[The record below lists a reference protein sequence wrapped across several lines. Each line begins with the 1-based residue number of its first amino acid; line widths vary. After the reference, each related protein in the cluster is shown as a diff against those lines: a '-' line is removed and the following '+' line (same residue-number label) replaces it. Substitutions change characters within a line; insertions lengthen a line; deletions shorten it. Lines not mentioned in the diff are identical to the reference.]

1 VRLSSGAAVTCGGRR
16 LNGLTDAAALTVL
29 TPLIIFVAEALVVTI
44 ATMRSIFVSRGIKAG
59 SAALGLVEASIW
71 LFAVGQVFQNLSNL
85 NCSIAYAAGF
95 TLGNYLGVLLE
106 QKVAVGSVL
115 LRVVTSRDSLTLV
128 QEFTAAGFGVTRM
141 DALGA
146 NGPVQV
152 VLTVVK
158 RKELARV
165 VALVKGFDPGVFY
178 SVDDLHSAGAGVFP
192 PKRSRFPRLFKRNRA
207 A

>member
-1 VRLSSGAAVTCGGRR
+1 MD
-16 LNGLTDAAALTVL
+16 GLTNATALSLL
-29 TPLIIFVAEALVVTI
+29 TPLIIFLAEACVVTI
-44 ATMRSIFVSRGIKAG
+44 ATMRSIFVSRGMKA
-59 SAALGLVEASIW
+59 AAAGLGLVEATIW
-71 LFAVGQVFQNLSNL
+71 LFAVGQVFQNLSNI

-106 QKVAVGSVL
+106 QKVAVGNVL
-115 LRVVTSRDSLTLV
+115 LRVVTSRDASALV
-128 QEFTAAGFGVTRM
+128 QGFTSAGFGVTRM

-158 RKELARV
+158 RKELTRV

-192 PKRSRFPRLFKRNRA
+192 PKRAPFPRLFRRSRA